1 MRIKFSVIIVLCIVF
16 FEAFSQCGDTLTFDK
31 YNNQMLGLFAPDFSF
46 VINGADDTVSLYDVQ
61 TDSLIILFYDPD
73 CSHCKKEIKKLR
85 KDKKLNYLIDKNLV
99 SVLTVP
105 PDITIEEWKKT
116 VNRMP
121 DNWINAYSLDN
132 DIIIK
137 KYLWK
142 VPEMFVLD
150 RDKRIIG
157 INMYREEYDD

>member
-1 MRIKFSVIIVLCIVF
+1 MRLKFTIIIILTISF
-16 FEAFSQCGDTLTFDK
+16 FEAFSQHSDTLTFDK
-31 YNNQMLGLFAPDFSF
+31 YNNQHLGLFAPNFRF
-46 VINGADDTVSLYDVQ
+46 VINGANDTLSLYDIK

-73 CSHCKKEIKKLR
+73 CSHCRKEIKKLR
-85 KDKKLNYLIDKNLV
+85 KDKKLNCLIERHSV
-99 SVLTVP
+99 RVLTIP
-105 PDITIEEWKKT
+105 PDITLDEWKKS
-116 VNRMP
+116 VRRMP
-121 DNWINAYSLDN
+121 DNWINAFSLDN
-132 DIIIK
+132 DVLIR